1 MDSPGPSHAEPVGP
15 ARGPAELPKPLPVS
29 RGAGLGGSPDEGAA
43 AGFGQGLAKAG
54 ESLGSAE
61 TNGGT
66 LELVRQAKGGDSRA
80 LAALLERHQA
90 RIRGLVRQRLGRDL
104 RRELDSGDLVQEAL
118 VEVVEAFPR
127 FEMRDE
133 RSFVRWLATLVEN
146 RLRELARYHGRE
158 KRDHSRRVPLAS
170 EEGSLGGPADPGP
183 SPSQEARGHEAQ
195 ERLEGALRDLPAN
208 WRAALEL
215 RRAGLEFEPIAQRLG
230 LPSAAAA
237 RMLHTRARVALL
249 ARLPAGLL
257 DLPAENPGSAD
268 KARPAAA
275 SGS

>member
-1 MDSPGPSHAEPVGP
+1 LVPPGSQAVP
-15 ARGPAELPKPLPVS
+15 PLPRVNS
-29 RGAGLGGSPDEGAA
+29 ADQPAA
-43 AGFGQGLAKAG
+43 AEGH
-54 ESLGSAE
+54 S
-61 TNGGT
+61 GT
-66 LELVRQAKGGDSRA
+66 LELVRQAKGGDTRA
-80 LAALLERHQA
+80 LSALLERHQA

-170 EEGSLGGPADPGP
+170 EDGSLGTPQDPGP

-195 ERLEGALRDLPAN
+195 ERLESALRDLPAN

-215 RRAGLEFEPIAQRLG
+215 RRSGLEFEPIAQRLG

-257 DLPAENPGSAD
+257 DLPAEGSASAD
-268 KARPAAA
+268 DARPTAAGGA
-275 SGS
+275 